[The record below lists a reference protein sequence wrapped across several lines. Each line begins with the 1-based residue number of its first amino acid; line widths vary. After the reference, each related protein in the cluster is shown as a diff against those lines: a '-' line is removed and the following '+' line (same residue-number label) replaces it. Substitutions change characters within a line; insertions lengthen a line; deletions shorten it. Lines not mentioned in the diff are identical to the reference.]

1 MLNAVTI
8 AAIVAACWVH
18 PQGQAY
24 LAKIE
29 TYLSKVEAISA
40 AVERCGNPCCSKKTV
55 TGGWTQE
62 DEDELR
68 RYLRLVEKNAQESAE
83 IKAKA
88 LAVPAKQVADTRQE
102 ARALTTPVLTLVS
115 KPEHR
120 EPFVKLADPDK
131 EIVAQD
137 ALNEEAMLIMVMMT
151 EL

>member
-1 MLNAVTI
+1 MLNAAAI
-8 AAIVAACWVH
+8 AAIVAACWAQ

-29 TYLSKVEAISA
+29 AYLAKVEAISA
-40 AVERCGNPCCSKKTV
+40 AVDRCGNPCCTKNTV

-88 LAVPAKQVADTRQE
+88 LAVPAKQVSDTRQE

-115 KPEHR
+115 KPEHQ
-120 EPFVKLADPDK
+120 EPFVKMEDPDK
-131 EIVAQD
+131 EKVAHE
-137 ALNEEAMLIMVMMT
+137 AINEEAMLIMVMMT

>member
-1 MLNAVTI
+1 MLNAAAI
-8 AAIVAACWVH
+8 AAIVAACWAH
-18 PQGQAY
+18 PQGQA
-24 LAKIE
+24 
-29 TYLSKVEAISA
+29 YLSKVEAISA
-40 AVERCGNPCCSKKTV
+40 AVERCCNPCCTKNTV

-88 LAVPAKQVADTRQE
+88 LAVPAKQVSRQE

-120 EPFVKLADPDK
+120 DPFVKLADPDK
-131 EIVAQD
+131 ETVAQD
-137 ALNEEAMLIMVMMT
+137 ALNEEAMLIMVMMS
-151 EL
+151 EI

>member
-1 MLNAVTI
+1 MLNAATI
-8 AAIVAACWVH
+8 AAIVAACWAH
-18 PQGQAY
+18 PSGVSY
-24 LAKIE
+24 LEKIDQI
-29 TYLSKVEAISA
+29 EAA
-40 AVERCGNPCCSKKTV
+40 AIACGNPCCTKKTV

-68 RYLRLVEKNAQESAE
+68 RYLRLVEKNAQESAA

-88 LAVPAKQVADTRQE
+88 LAVPAKQVSDTRQE

-131 EIVAQD
+131 EIVDQD

>member
-1 MLNAVTI
+1 MLNAATL
-8 AAIVAACWVH
+8 AAIVAACWAH
-18 PQGQAY
+18 PSGVSY
-24 LAKIE
+24 LEKINQI
-29 TYLSKVEAISA
+29 EADAI
-40 AVERCGNPCCSKKTV
+40 VCGNPCCTKNTV

-88 LAVPAKQVADTRQE
+88 LAVPAKQVSRQE
-102 ARALTTPVLTLVS
+102 ARTLTNPVLTLVS
-115 KPEHR
+115 KPEHQ
-120 EPFVKLADPDK
+120 EPFVKMEDPDK
-131 EIVAQD
+131 EKVAHE